1 MKIYN
6 YLQYENCIL
15 RLDEVESKF
24 LKSSLEKDNS
34 IKNIVKTVRKLL
46 ENSTIR
52 HFDIDH
58 IGEIS
63 INLKNKIN
71 EEVARDNKTVK
82 YASEPEK
89 IKRSI
94 STDPI
99 TGKFI
104 LSLEDK
110 DLLFNDQD
118 SAIIY
123 ARNNNL
129 Y

>member
-24 LKSSLEKDNS
+24 LRTSLEKDNS
-34 IKNIVKTVRKLL
+34 IKNIVKTVSKLL
-46 ENSTIR
+46 ENSAIR
-52 HFDIDH
+52 HFDVDH

>member
-46 ENSTIR
+46 ENSSIR

-71 EEVARDNKTVK
+71 EEVARDIKTVK